1 MRIHAVHLK
10 GLRFLPGEYRLD
22 LDPGYNVLVAG
33 AAAPRL
39 AELLVSLFHS
49 DDELRDGAFGAE
61 RHAGAR
67 AGLSLAFGADA
78 YRLIADLEQGRV
90 VLARFDAATQQ
101 YARVGQ
107 GAQVSVHLRS
117 LGVPE
122 RAVLRALH
130 CHGDASSPGASAVAG
145 EGAASLGPEERER
158 LKLLRDA
165 RERLARVESDLES
178 ATRELGRKA
187 SLAPLSQDFDARAER
202 HRQQTQL
209 RDRETASVEQARR
222 LLLDERNQLRGV
234 PRTQRSGLWLGLAL
248 ALCGAL
254 AGSLLG
260 AALYAISLVGV
271 GLAAFFALA
280 TRVARRRLGR
290 LEARLSALR
299 VKERSVG
306 DSYAEETRDVS
317 SVLSSLG
324 LASLDDLKLEVAD
337 YRGLLSRVDQLGGD
351 RDEARRLFSRS
362 AQEELEELE
371 RLSAEGTRGVLVVGE
386 VPPVRASAW
395 VPADPDLLLR
405 AAERASSRPAADIR
419 ERLAPSLPLYLR
431 LLTDTRYTQMRRGD
445 DLSWLVRRDEQ
456 AEYRGLDELSDA
468 DFAQTALAFRLAI
481 LEGLA
486 PALRLPLIVGPSAP
500 GADAR
505 SALAL
510 ARALR
515 RLSGALQVV
524 HVVADAEGWQKQAAR
539 VQEVP

>member
-39 AELLVSLFHS
+39 AELLVSLFHC
-49 DDELRDGAFGAE
+49 DDELRDGALGAE

-90 VLARFDAATQQ
+90 VLARFDAASQQ

-107 GAQVSVHLRS
+107 GAQVSVHLRA
-117 LGVPE
+117 LGLPE

-130 CHGDASSPGASAVAG
+130 CHGDASSPPASALPG
-145 EGAASLGPEERER
+145 EGTPALGPEERER

-165 RERLARVESDLES
+165 RERLARIESDLES

-187 SLAPLSQDFDARAER
+187 SLAPLAQDFDLRAER
-202 HRQQTQL
+202 HRAQTEI
-209 RDRETASVEQARR
+209 RDREMATVEQARR
-222 LLLDERNQLRGV
+222 LLLDERSQLRGV
-234 PRTQRSGLWLGLAL
+234 PRAQRSGLWLGLAL
-248 ALCGAL
+248 TLSGAL
-254 AGSLLG
+254 AGALAG
-260 AALYAISLVGV
+260 AALYGLALVGV
-271 GLAAFFALA
+271 GLAAFFWLA

-299 VKERSVG
+299 VKERSVEQSFA
-306 DSYAEETRDVS
+306 DETRD
-317 SVLSSLG
+317 LSAV
-324 LASLDDLKLEVAD
+324 LASLGIASLEDLKLEVAD
-337 YRGLLSRVDQLGGD
+337 YRGLLSRVHQLGGD
-351 RDEARRLFSRS
+351 RDEASRLFSRS

-371 RLSAEGTRGVLVVGE
+371 RLSTDGARSPLVAGE
-386 VPPVRASAW
+386 APPGRASPW
-395 VPADPDLLLR
+395 VPADPDVLLR
-405 AAERASSRPAADIR
+405 AAERASGRPAADIR

-431 LLTDTRYTQMRRGD
+431 LLTDTRYTQMRRSD
-445 DLSWLVRRDEQ
+445 ALAWQVRRDEQ

-468 DFAQTALAFRLAI
+468 DFALAALAFRLSI

-486 PALRLPLIVGPSAP
+486 PALRLPLIVGPSEP
-500 GADAR
+500 GSDAK
-505 SALAL
+505 AATAL

-515 RLSGALQVV
+515 RLSGVLQVV
-524 HVVADAEGWQKQAAR
+524 HVVSDADGWSQHAAR
-539 VQEVP
+539 VQEIP

>member
-1 MRIHAVHLK
+1 MRLHAVHLK

-22 LDPGYNVLVAG
+22 LDPGYNVVVAG

-39 AELLVSLFHS
+39 AELLVSLFHC
-49 DDELRDGAFGAE
+49 DEELRDGAFGAE
-61 RHAGAR
+61 RLAGAR

-90 VLARFDAATQQ
+90 VLARFDAVTQQ
-101 YARVGQ
+101 YVRVGQ
-107 GAQVSVHLRS
+107 GAQVSGHLRS
-117 LGVPE
+117 LGLPE

-130 CHGDASSPGASAVAG
+130 CHGDATSPGASAAPG
-145 EGAASLGPEERER
+145 DGASELGPEERER

-165 RERLARVESDLES
+165 RERLARIESDLES

-187 SLAPLSQDFDARAER
+187 SLAPLAQEFDVRAER
-202 HRQQTQL
+202 FRIQTEL
-209 RDRETASVEQARR
+209 RDRESAAVDQSRR

-234 PRTQRSGLWLGLAL
+234 PRTRRRGLWLGLAL
-248 ALCGAL
+248 AFSGAL
-254 AGSLLG
+254 AASLLG
-260 AALYAISLVGV
+260 AALYGISLVGV
-271 GLAAFFALA
+271 GLAAFFSLA

-299 VKERSVG
+299 VKERSVEQ
-306 DSYAEETRDVS
+306 SFAEETRDVS
-317 SVLSSLG
+317 GVLSSLG
-324 LASLDDLKLEVAD
+324 LASIDDLKLEVAD

-351 RDEARRLFSRS
+351 RDEARRIFSR
-362 AQEELEELE
+362 AVQEELEELE
-371 RLSAEGTRGVLVVGE
+371 RFSAEGSRAALVAGE
-386 VPPVRASAW
+386 ASVRASPW

-405 AAERASSRPAADIR
+405 AAERASGRPAADIR

-431 LLTDTRYTQMRRGD
+431 LLSDTRYTQMRRCD
-445 DLSWLVRRDEQ
+445 DLSWQVRRDEQ

-468 DFAQTALAFRLAI
+468 DFALTALAFRLAI

-486 PALRLPLIVGPSAP
+486 PALRLPLIVGPIAPADGDAKSATT
-500 GADAR
+500 
-505 SALAL
+505 L

-524 HVVADAEGWQKQAAR
+524 HVVSEAEGWQQHAAR
-539 VQEVP
+539 VQEIP